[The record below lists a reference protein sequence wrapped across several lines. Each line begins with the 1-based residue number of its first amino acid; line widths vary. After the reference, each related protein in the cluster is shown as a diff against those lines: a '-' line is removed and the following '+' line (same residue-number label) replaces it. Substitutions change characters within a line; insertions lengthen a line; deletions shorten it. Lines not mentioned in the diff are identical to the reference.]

1 MLEKMSIFVAII
13 LHACEVVGSKCSMWL
28 SETFNE

>member
-13 LHACEVVGSKCSMWL
+13 LRACDVVGSKCSVWS